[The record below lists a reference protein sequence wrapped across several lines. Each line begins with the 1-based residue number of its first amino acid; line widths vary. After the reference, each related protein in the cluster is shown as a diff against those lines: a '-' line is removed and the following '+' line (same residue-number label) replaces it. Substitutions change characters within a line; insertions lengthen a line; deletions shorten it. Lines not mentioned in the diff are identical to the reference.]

1 MQGQWLGQWDGA
13 WLGDGQPSAPGA
25 MSALLVGLGGLSGS
39 LVADTAIEPVAPSG
53 NMGFTMRRVYVRRG
67 KKLHLFASAQEADD
81 FIEAEQIAEQAVQKA
96 RKTSRLARK
105 RIRDKVFKPLPI
117 ETIEVDRLAQ
127 LVSHFNIPVD
137 FPQLIAEQDWA
148 RVMQI
153 MALAREMQDEEDLEM
168 LLLA

>member
-1 MQGQWLGQWDGA
+1 MWIHLLSLGLIGA
-13 WLGDGQPSAPGA
+13 AQPDVVTSPTYNAEVD
-25 MSALLVGLGGLSGS
+25 MSLRWY
-39 LVADTAIEPVAPSG
+39 I
-53 NMGFTMRRVYVRRG
+53 RRG

-81 FIEAEQIAEQAVQKA
+81 FIEAEQIAEQAVQQA